1 MNAAALSFVD
11 ARLAF
16 LQRGRE
22 IKALDGIAVD
32 IAKASLSCIVGPN
45 GAGKTTLLRVAAGL
59 AALDSGSCALLGRAL
74 TVWPREERARRIAYL
89 PQGGETAWPLRA
101 HEIVALG
108 RLPHGAGNGRGTARD
123 RDAVERALI
132 RADVAHLADRR
143 VDRLSAGERVRV
155 LFARA
160 LSTEADIL
168 LADEPA
174 AHLDPEH
181 QLRLMELLTE
191 EAARGAAVVVTLHEL
206 ALAARCARV
215 LVLDQ
220 GRVAAD
226 GPPEVAL
233 NDDTLARIFR
243 VEVVRADAPDTPVT
257 TIPVSWRR
265 LPR

>member
-1 MNAAALSFVD
+1 MSEAALSFVD

-16 LQRGRE
+16 HARGQD
-22 IKALDGIAVD
+22 IKALDGIGAH
-32 IAKASLSCIVGPN
+32 IAKSSLTAIVGPN

-59 AALDSGSCALLGRAL
+59 AELNSGTCILFGRRL
-74 TVWPREERARRIAYL
+74 EEWPREERARRIAYL
-89 PQGGETAWPLRA
+89 PQGGETAWPLRVR
-101 HEIVALG
+101 EIVALG
-108 RLPHGAGNGRGTARD
+108 RLPHGGGVVESTRRD
-123 RDAVERALI
+123 REAVDRALA

-143 VDRLSAGERVRV
+143 VDQLSAGERVRV

-181 QLRLMELLTE
+181 QLRLMELLAE

-215 LVLDQ
+215 LVLDR

-226 GPPEVAL
+226 GPPGEAL
-233 NDDTLARIFR
+233 NDETLARIFR
-243 VEVVRADAPDTPVT
+243 IEVVRAGDPKSA
-257 TIPVSWRR
+257 IAVSWRR
-265 LPR
+265 L